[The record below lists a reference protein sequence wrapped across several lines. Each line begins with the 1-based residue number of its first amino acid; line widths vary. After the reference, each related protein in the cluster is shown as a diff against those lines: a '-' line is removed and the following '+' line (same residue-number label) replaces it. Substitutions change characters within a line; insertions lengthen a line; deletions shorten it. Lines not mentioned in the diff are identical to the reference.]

1 MRRLVLIGF
10 ILLLVPV
17 GAWALELGAVFRAAQ
32 GSFVYKRL
40 SGDDH
45 YISAGT
51 PDTYAMYLSGFPHNR
66 FSLGGYAYLG
76 YSWWSS
82 GNNPNPWYRLVGL
95 NSSFYLN
102 GQSRSGLFLSG
113 GAGLLALSDIKE
125 TTASVGLGYQ
135 AVRDWPFVYKVELQ
149 YSRWIDEDFNRVSL
163 NLVLG
168 RRFFEKGAD

>member
-17 GAWALELGAVFRAAQ
+17 GAWGLELGAVFRVAQ

-40 SGDDH
+40 SGDAH
-45 YISAGT
+45 SISAGT
-51 PDTYAMYLSGFPHNR
+51 PTTYSMYLSGFPHNR
-66 FSLGGYAYLG
+66 FSLGGYASLH
-76 YSWWSS
+76 YSWWSN

-102 GQSRSGLFLSG
+102 GRSRSGLFLSG
-113 GAGLLALSDIKE
+113 GVGRYLPTGYE
-125 TTASVGLGYQ
+125 YTVTSVGLGYQ
-135 AVRDWPFVYKVELQ
+135 TVRERPFIYKVEIQ
-149 YSRWIDEDFNRVSL
+149 YDRWLKEDFNRFSV

-168 RRFFEKGAD
+168 RRFFERGAD